1 MTRHLSNSDRP
12 ITLIA
17 PGRVEEA
24 QARVWRRIASYWP
37 SRAQPPVV
45 QLMEFDDALRH
56 PEQIAGSAALVI
68 YHDDEPPPV
77 TLHALADALQ
87 AKMIPAIALIPRL
100 AEHPSRIAGD
110 EILQMDSA
118 TTPVIVAAAMYAL
131 VERQPTIDNLLHENT
146 SLRRFQQGLRG
157 QIEKVNEELQLASQ
171 VQRDFL
177 PRELPR
183 VAGLELAAFFRPCGY
198 VSGDIYDIQRLDD
211 RHIGFFVADAVGHG
225 VPAALMTMALAR
237 TLHMAEI
244 RGEHGEVVSPGEA
257 LGRLNR
263 EMIRRHGST
272 PRFATAVYGVI
283 DLQAMRVTVAGA
295 GHPPPLRVRAE
306 GIEPVTTQ
314 GSLLGVFPD
323 DSYEEI
329 SFDLS
334 DDEVLVIHTD
344 GFETAFP
351 ESHADNHSRRIPT
364 GNYLQH
370 FQDMYHAIARASV
383 DDYERDPRFHARA
396 GLVHPDRGRLDA
408 GLAELAHR
416 LDNHAGSLHQI
427 DDLTAIVLAKGASSG
442 QGLEGGRRSRAA

>member
-45 QLMEFDDALRH
+45 QLLDLEAALHH
-56 PEQIAGSAALVI
+56 PEHIAGSAALVV
-68 YHDDEPPPV
+68 YHEDEPPPV

-100 AEHPSRIAGD
+100 SEHPSRIAGD
-110 EILQMDSA
+110 EILQMDSG
-118 TTPVIVAAAMYAL
+118 TTPVIVAAALYAL
-131 VERQPTIDNLLHENT
+131 LERQPTIDNLLHENS

-177 PRELPR
+177 PRDLPKID
-183 VAGLELAAFFRPCGY
+183 GIDIAAFFRPCGY
-198 VSGDIYDIQRLDD
+198 VSGDIYDVQRLDD

-237 TLHMAEI
+237 TLHMTEI

-272 PRFATAVYGVI
+272 PRFATAVYGMI
-283 DLQAMRVTVAGA
+283 DLERMRVTVAGA
-295 GHPPPLRVRAE
+295 GHPPPLRVRAA
-306 GIEPVTTQ
+306 GIEPVPTH

-323 DSYEEI
+323 DSYDEV
-329 SFDLS
+329 SFDIGE
-334 DDEVLVIHTD
+334 DEVIVIHTD

-351 ESHADNHSRRIPT
+351 EAEADHHSRRIPT
-364 GNYLQH
+364 VNYLAH
-370 FQDMYHAIARASV
+370 FQGMFHAIQRS
-383 DDYERDPRFHARA
+383 DLGEEDPRFRPRA
-396 GLVHPDRGRLDA
+396 GLVHADRGRLDA
-408 GLAELAHR
+408 GLSELAHR
-416 LDNHAGSLHQI
+416 LDNHAGSLHQV
-427 DDLTAIVLAKGASSG
+427 DDLTAIVLARSVAGSARDRSG
-442 QGLEGGRRSRAA
+442 VRRSRAA